1 MTKLIKEIFEE
12 NEKWRNSQIK
22 KNHDFFKKSS
32 KKQNPKILWIGCSD
46 SRVIPNHITKLGLN
60 KIFVHRNLGNLTLNN
75 DLSFKTVLDYA
86 INKLKIKNII
96 VCGHYNCG
104 AIISAMENKNK
115 SNKWFEN
122 ILDVYNKN
130 KKEVDS
136 IKNIKMR
143 MKKMVEL
150 NVETQ
155 VNNIVNSEI
164 YKKSILK
171 IEEIKVHS
179 WVYNIDNGKIIDLNN
194 N

>member
-12 NEKWRNSQIK
+12 NEKWRNSKIK
-22 KNHDFFKKSS
+22 KNHDFFKKYS

-46 SRVIPNHITKLGLN
+46 SRVIPNHITKLSLN

-75 DLSFKTVLDYA
+75 DLNFKTVLDYA

-104 AIISAMENKNK
+104 AIISAMENKNQ